1 MPSPALT
8 RYSFPN
14 LSALYG
20 VLPRASALALRD
32 AAFDRGLA
40 TFNDAG
46 QPQFARPPRPRLSQ
60 AAQAELRWQ
69 EPIPLTTSR
78 QNQSLRQ
85 ARDRF

>member
-32 AAFDRGLA
+32 VAFDRGLA

-46 QPQFARPPRPRLSQ
+46 QPQFPPLPRLSQ

>member
-32 AAFDRGLA
+32 VALTEAW
-40 TFNDAG
+40 
-46 QPQFARPPRPRLSQ
+46 RPSMTQASHSLPPRLSQ

>member
-1 MPSPALT
+1 MAAAGRQGPWFLALDHGGAVAAMALTPTAMPSPALT

-46 QPQFARPPRPRLSQ
+46 QPQFAPPPQPGS
-60 AAQAELRWQ
+60 
-69 EPIPLTTSR
+69 PG
-78 QNQSLRQ
+78 
-85 ARDRF
+85 